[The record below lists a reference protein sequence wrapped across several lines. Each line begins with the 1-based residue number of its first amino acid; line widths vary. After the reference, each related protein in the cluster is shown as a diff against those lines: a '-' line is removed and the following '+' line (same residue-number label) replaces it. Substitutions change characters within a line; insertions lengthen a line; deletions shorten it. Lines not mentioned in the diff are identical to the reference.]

1 MKKIFK
7 IFVWII
13 GVVLALII
21 FLTVVA
27 KLSENQIADL
37 ATEKVSEAINA
48 PIEIGNVSFNLL
60 RKFPYATI
68 ELSGIYLG
76 VPADSLKNDSL
87 TYIGDTI
94 LHLGKIYLS
103 VKTRPLI
110 DGIIEV
116 VKVEIEDVDM
126 SYLVNN
132 DSITNIDFLIP
143 ATDTNVVEELDTVPS
158 EPLNVTL
165 KEFTIRNINCYYNDS
180 TLKTFASLH
189 IPEITMEGSIKG
201 DTINGSAIG
210 SIEVFGVSYPETNAH
225 LMQRTKLMFDVG
237 YKTNGNGDS
246 IKINNVELH
255 TDGASLAVKGE
266 AVMTDE
272 IYTDLNIDIKDLNLA
287 ELIKYA
293 PTEMLKEFGVK
304 QVAGNLSMNA
314 DIKGIYSDSTN
325 ELPQVNAKL
334 SMKNGLVKTA
344 DYPILKALSFEGKV
358 SNGILQN
365 NQTTQADFSSIHFE
379 TEQSKF
385 DIAFSVLDIDHPKY
399 DVKTEMTIVLDE
411 FASFVPDSTVES
423 VRGIINASLSTKG
436 VLPDSIGDDFVDY
449 VMANSKADIGLK
461 NFNAVVDSSLSV
473 KDFNVDM
480 SYRPNHF
487 KIKNLGIKIPEYGA
501 KLRNTSLDAKIIGKL
516 SDPDNITIDLKSYN
530 IETDSSKIHG
540 SLKFK
545 NGEMPYY
552 STRSNVFLNLG
563 ELKSFVP
570 DTLVEQMRGT
580 INIGITSSATLNLD
594 SIEVDAPDIAL
605 NKTSTYFAIK
615 DLTVH
620 MSNDPMTQIDNF
632 SGKISIN
639 KNRIS
644 INDMQGTAAGIF
656 FNIDSTYIRNVY
668 ETIIEERRDKELIV
682 ETVID
687 LGIIDYNKIMAMMP
701 EDTTVVDSTQTVAK
715 EEVAASSEAIQ
726 NDTIAVDTNALL
738 PDFAALGVPH
748 FLVRG
753 RFSVEKIIYEK
764 NILDD
769 ISANFRFAD
778 SLYVIDEFK
787 LKTCKGEVNT
797 SMMLD
802 VRKWE
807 KPKVEI
813 KNYISGLDLN
823 ELLVVN
829 NDFDQAEMTH
839 ENLSGI
845 LTSELHARAFYVD
858 GDWPTERI
866 RVKGDFTLED
876 GKIHDF
882 KPLVDASVGVGGL
895 KELDKMDFN
904 TLTTSIFMF
913 KDKIYVPKTD
923 VVSNALDLS
932 AFAMHGMTDDIG
944 YEYHLVLHLGDVVK
958 GKSDKLMEKQAK
970 QNKKDGGTVDRNG
983 LNREWENK
991 NGFDNEKLKKKFANN
1006 LNKQEGFLNLLF
1018 NPLLVNYSTEIDRT
1032 ARGREILE
1040 KYSTKE

>member
-1 MKKIFK
+1 
-7 IFVWII
+7 
-13 GVVLALII
+13 
-21 FLTVVA
+21 
-27 KLSENQIADL
+27 
-37 ATEKVSEAINA
+37 
-48 PIEIGNVSFNLL
+48 
-60 RKFPYATI
+60 
-68 ELSGIYLG
+68 
-76 VPADSLKNDSL
+76 
-87 TYIGDTI
+87 
-94 LHLGKIYLS
+94 
-103 VKTRPLI
+103 
-110 DGIIEV
+110 
-116 VKVEIEDVDM
+116 
-126 SYLVNN
+126 
-132 DSITNIDFLIP
+132 
-143 ATDTNVVEELDTVPS
+143 
-158 EPLNVTL
+158 
-165 KEFTIRNINCYYNDS
+165 
-180 TLKTFASLH
+180 
-189 IPEITMEGSIKG
+189 
-201 DTINGSAIG
+201 
-210 SIEVFGVSYPETNAH
+210 
-225 LMQRTKLMFDVG
+225 
-237 YKTNGNGDS
+237 
-246 IKINNVELH
+246 
-255 TDGASLAVKGE
+255 
-266 AVMTDE
+266 
-272 IYTDLNIDIKDLNLA
+272 
-287 ELIKYA
+287 
-293 PTEMLKEFGVK
+293 
-304 QVAGNLSMNA
+304 
-314 DIKGIYSDSTN
+314 
-325 ELPQVNAKL
+325 
-334 SMKNGLVKTA
+334 
-344 DYPILKALSFEGKV
+344 
-358 SNGILQN
+358 
-365 NQTTQADFSSIHFE
+365 
-379 TEQSKF
+379 
-385 DIAFSVLDIDHPKY
+385 
-399 DVKTEMTIVLDE
+399 
-411 FASFVPDSTVES
+411 
-423 VRGIINASLSTKG
+423 
-436 VLPDSIGDDFVDY
+436 
-449 VMANSKADIGLK
+449 
-461 NFNAVVDSSLSV
+461 
-473 KDFNVDM
+473 
-480 SYRPNHF
+480 
-487 KIKNLGIKIPEYGA
+487 
-501 KLRNTSLDAKIIGKL
+501 
-516 SDPDNITIDLKSYN
+516 
-530 IETDSSKIHG
+530 
-540 SLKFK
+540 
-545 NGEMPYY
+545 MPYY

-983 LNREWENK
+983 LNLVSMDREGEKK